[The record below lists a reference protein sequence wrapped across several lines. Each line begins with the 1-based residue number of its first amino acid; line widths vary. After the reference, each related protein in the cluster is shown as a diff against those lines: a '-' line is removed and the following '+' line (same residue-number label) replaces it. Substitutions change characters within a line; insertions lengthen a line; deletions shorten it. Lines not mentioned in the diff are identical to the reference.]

1 MKKLLTL
8 LSFSLFLA
16 VGFNA
21 SAQYCGSANTA
32 IYPPAPGNNPGFGSL
47 DSIACIV
54 QGVNTDLV
62 LPFRNYTNFTAQ
74 GNSIT
79 IYKLR
84 FDTLTNLP
92 CGMCWTTNS
101 PTNEFYGGQ
110 EGTIHFQGATN
121 DQVGEYKVHMIM
133 SVITT
138 TDTSSYTNPNS
149 IEHIDAN
156 AGGVYLYLRVK
167 SASGACAAVD
177 TNMLGNRAG
186 CTTGVNDI
194 STSAVKSLTVQPNP
208 MTSEAKVTFTSEIS
222 TATQVKIV
230 NIVGSEVYSAT
241 INAKAGMNE
250 TTISKGNLPAG
261 IYILSVGNNRGTAT
275 RKFVISE

>member
-1 MKKLLTL
+1 MKKLFTI
-8 LSFSLFLA
+8 LSFSFFLA
-16 VGFNA
+16 VGFTA
-21 SAQYCGSANTA
+21 SAQYCGTANTNCGL
-32 IYPPAPGNNPGFGSL
+32 PRQQPGFGAL
-47 DSIACIV
+47 DSFPCIV
-54 QGVNTDLV
+54 QGVPTDISIA
-62 LPFRNYTNFTAQ
+62 FKNYTNFTAQ

-84 FDTLTNLP
+84 MDTITNLP
-92 CGMCWTTNS
+92 CGMCWSTTS
-101 PTNEFYGGQ
+101 PTNEFYAGNDGCIHIQ
-110 EGTIHFQGATN
+110 GTTN
-121 DQVGEYKVHMIM
+121 DAVGEYKAHFIL

-138 TDTSSYTNPNS
+138 TDTSSYTNANS

-156 AGGVYLYLRVK
+156 AGGVYLYFRVK

-177 TNMLGNRAG
+177 TNVLGLRAS
-186 CTTGVNDI
+186 CTIGINDI
-194 STSAVKSLTVQPNP
+194 TTSAVNGLTVQPNP
-208 MTSEAKVTFTSEIS
+208 MSSEAKVTFTSEIN
-222 TATQVKIV
+222 AAAQVKIV

-261 IYILSVGNNRGTAT
+261 IYILSVGNNHGTAT